1 MEELERSNL
10 VNWCGALNFF
20 FENMLN
26 IDLINF
32 CIFSQSVDFRR
43 NLNSLRG
50 FDKYV
55 IIASCF
61 ALIDVCT
68 FCIAVVSHIRIDARG
83 GKTACDG
90 DFGFCFIR
98 RVYINTLIYLF

>member
-10 VNWCGALNFF
+10 VNWSGALNFF

-32 CIFSQSVDFRR
+32 CIFSQS
-43 NLNSLRG
+43 
-50 FDKYV
+50 DKYV
-55 IIASCF
+55 IIASYF

-68 FCIAVVSHIRIDARG
+68 FCIAVVSLIRIDARG
-83 GKTACDG
+83 GKTARDG

-98 RVYINTLIYLF
+98 RVYINTLIYLFLFLF